1 MAFVTKTALPR
12 RTFLR
17 GMGATLALPLLDA
30 MVPAAT
36 ALAQTAARPVQR
48 FGAVYSPNGMI
59 MSHLTPETPGTGFD
73 LPLIL
78 KPFEPFR
85 DRLVVVTGLHNGP
98 QRQGGHALAQPCWI
112 TGVINPKQTEGYD
125 IEAGIS
131 IDQALATQYGG
142 DTMFRSLEIA
152 AEDFTTQVG
161 SCEIGFSCAY
171 LNTISW
177 RTATNPLPM
186 ELNPRLVFER
196 MFGGGIGTAEQ
207 RAVRLRNRRS
217 VLDMVAGDAT
227 SLQTRLAPSDR
238 SRLTD
243 YLQNVREIEQ
253 RIQRAEA
260 QTASAVAAPDSPVG
274 VPDDYAEHVGLMFD
288 LMAVAFQADITRVFA
303 FMMGRELSSR
313 TYPHLGVIE
322 PHHAVSHH
330 QNKPERI
337 AKYAAT
343 NAYHAQLV
351 AKHLAK
357 LKATPDGNANLLDNS
372 LLMWGSG
379 MSNPNVHSFD
389 PMPAVLLGGNSGRLK
404 GDRHLVVPDGTPMA
418 NLLLSLARSGGVE
431 TDSFGDSTGAI
442 DL

>member
-1 MAFVTKTALPR
+1 MFVTKFALPR

-17 GMGATLALPLLDA
+17 GVGATLALPLLDA
-30 MVPAAT
+30 MIPAAT
-36 ALAQTAARPVQR
+36 ALAQTAAKPVRR

-59 MSHLTPETPGTGFD
+59 MGQWTPEATGRDFD

-78 KPFEPFR
+78 KPFASFQ
-85 DRLVVVTGLHNGP
+85 DKMVVVTGLHNGP

-112 TGVINPKQTEGYD
+112 TGVLNPKQTEGFD

-131 IDQALATQYGG
+131 IDQALANQYSG
-142 DTMFRSLEIA
+142 DTPFRSLEIA

-196 MFGGGIGTAEQ
+196 MFGGGVGTAEQ
-207 RAVRLRNRRS
+207 RATRLRNRRS

-227 SLQTRLAPSDR
+227 TLQARLAPADR
-238 SRLTD
+238 GRLND
-243 YLQNVREIEQ
+243 YMQNVREIEQ
-253 RIQRAEA
+253 RIERTEQ
-260 QTASAVAAPDSPVG
+260 QNASSPVSGDAPIG
-274 VPDDYAEHVGLMFD
+274 VPDDYSEHVGLMFD
-288 LMAVAFQADITRVFA
+288 LMTVAFQADITRVFG

-313 TYPHLGVIE
+313 TYPQLGVVE

-357 LKATPDGNANLLDNS
+357 LQQTADGNGTLLDNS

-389 PMPAVLLGGNSGRLK
+389 PMPVVLIGGDSGHLK
-404 GDRHLVVPDGTPMA
+404 GNQHVRVEDGTPMA
-418 NLLLSLARSGGVE
+418 NLLLTLARNGGVE
-431 TDSFGDSTGAI
+431 TDKFGDSTGTVP
-442 DL
+442 L

>member
-1 MAFVTKTALPR
+1 MFVTKTSLPR
-12 RTFLR
+12 RKFLR
-17 GMGATLALPLLDA
+17 GVGAALALPLLDA

-36 ALAQTAARPVQR
+36 VLAQTPAQPVRR

-59 MSHLTPETPGTGFD
+59 MSYWTPESAGPGFD

-78 KPFEPFR
+78 QPLEPFR
-85 DRLVVVTGLHNGP
+85 DQMVVVSGLQNGP

-112 TGVINPKQTEGYD
+112 TGVINPKQTEGFD

-131 IDQALATQYGG
+131 IDQALAAQYGR
-142 DTMFRSLEIA
+142 DTLFPSLEIA

-171 LNTISW
+171 LNTIAW
-177 RTATNPLPM
+177 RTPTNPLPM

-196 MFGGGIGTAEQ
+196 MFGGGGGTAEQ
-207 RAVRLRNRRS
+207 RAARIRNRRS
-217 VLDMVAGDAT
+217 VLDMVSDDARQ
-227 SLQTRLAPSDR
+227 LQARLTAADR
-238 SRLTD
+238 SRVND

-253 RIQRAEA
+253 RIERAEL
-260 QTASAVAAPDSPVG
+260 QNTTAITAPESPVG
-274 VPDDYAEHVGLMFD
+274 VPDDYSEHVGLMFD
-288 LMAVAFQADITRVFA
+288 LMTVAFQADITRVFT

-313 TYPHLGVIE
+313 TYPHLGVVE

-337 AKYAAT
+337 QKYAAT
-343 NAYHAQLV
+343 NRYHAELV

-357 LKATPDGNANLLDNS
+357 LKDTPDGNGTLLDHS
-372 LLMWGSG
+372 LMLWGSG

-389 PMPAVLLGGNSGRLK
+389 PLPVVLLGGDSGRLK
-404 GDRHLVVPDGTPMA
+404 GGRHIVEAKGTPMG
-418 NLLLSLARSGGVE
+418 NLLLALARSAGVE
-431 TDSFGDSTGAI
+431 VEKFGDSTGAVS
-442 DL
+442 L